1 MSNTIL
7 SILQGVGRGQLALA
21 ATFCLFLAGV
31 NSLAAATEDFIDLFD
46 GETLNG
52 WVKATE
58 ENVGANYAGGEWRV
72 EHGAIAGYQ
81 IPPRLGSL
89 LHTEKAFGDFELVI
103 DINPDWGSDSGIFLR
118 TNSRGRC
125 IQVLVDYLPR
135 GNVGFLFGQGS
146 GGYLSMPWQLEA
158 IIEGDKVVGVQAVD
172 NYDGIA
178 VDGLLYAA
186 TAEDFNRVWK
196 HGEFNTLKIRI
207 QGTDPIAITTWING
221 VMMMDMNGNTFRAR
235 GLRDMRDGN
244 FDAPSAWD
252 QQHVNDT
259 LGARGMIGLQM
270 HPGNRWPGTVLFK
283 NIRIREL
290 D

>member
-1 MSNTIL
+1 VPL
-7 SILQGVGRGQLALA
+7 V
-21 ATFCLFLAGV
+21 CLFFARANVQSSNADGFV
-31 NSLAAATEDFIDLFD
+31 DLFD

-52 WVKATE
+52 WVKAAE
-58 ENVGANYAGGEWRV
+58 ENVGSNYAGGEWKV
-72 EHGAIAGYQ
+72 ENGAIAGYQ

-89 LHTEKAFGDFELVI
+89 LHTTGEFGDFELLL

-118 TNSRGRC
+118 TNSKGRA
-125 IQVLVDYLPR
+125 IQVLFDYLER
-135 GNVGFLFGQGS
+135 GNIGFLFGQGS

-158 IIEGDKVVGVQAVD
+158 ITEGDKVVGVKAVD
-172 NYDGIA
+172 NYDGVA

-196 HGEFNTLKIRI
+196 HGEFNELKIRI
-207 QGTDPIAITTWING
+207 KGTDPLTVTTWING
-221 VMMMDMNGNTFRAR
+221 VMMMDMNGNSFRAR

-244 FDAPSAWD
+244 FDAPSAWN
-252 QQHVNDT
+252 QQEVNDT
-259 LGARGMIGLQM
+259 LGPRGRIGLQM

-290 D
+290 DQPGYQ